1 MFDVRYKEL
10 RLIPSKTAGSE
21 LLRYGFMIEDC
32 KEILEKGYSPR
43 KRKKGTIEKWLIMEI
58 KHTMLLW

>member
-1 MFDVRYKEL
+1 MFDARYKEL

-21 LLRYGFMIEDC
+21 LLRYGFMIARKSQKKVIRQE
-32 KEILEKGYSPR
+32 KER
-43 KRKKGTIEKWLIMEI
+43 KEQQKSGWITEI